1 MEQAVAPPLSE
12 LQKGTIPDYEVAQV
26 VVPPGV
32 ENPDVNHAIDADTRI
47 SAARDQNN
55 IPALRSIAS
64 QYGKDSSEGM
74 AADHIAN
81 VQQANTKLFNDLSEP
96 IVKAGGL
103 QTPEGRVELA
113 KVAQNDS
120 WENNKI
126 HPNLLEALF
135 QSAAGSKNAR
145 FLISEGV
152 PVTSYEYSTKDGSLL
167 EVQKLESG
175 RISQVINKKTGQK
188 LSPSEYSDLGG
199 GIGAITSTL
208 AYIADK
214 KNLENNIDEF
224 NKSNLVNSAHASIAP
239 ELKGLYAEKAN
250 LLANTLSGKNLTN
263 EQRQFLAG
271 ISSNSLGYTQS
282 VQDGRNAF
290 DQFSK
295 AQGKNVDQTIA
306 KGAKAYIEKF
316 LGVPVSIGV
325 DGKVT
330 DSNGKTYKIDE
341 LNNLQNTYS
350 KNNNFEQ
357 SYARNKEA
365 LQKSEVYK
373 NLNYEQKNAFDRML
387 EIDRT
392 TEQIQDGFYKAYGR
406 QPSFLLPVQ
415 STGIEDNF
423 ARAMSQSMKGQFNS
437 DASIAFNQFKDE
449 MLKNYSKGTVP
460 RPNELEQAFMQTP
473 VYKGLKA
480 NAINELKK
488 IDYKSLS
495 APSPQTAINVP
506 TEFQGVNPEKRISE
520 IKGAATP
527 IPTAVGRKKEGLQSL
542 LEKHGGR

>member
-12 LQKGTIPDYEVAQV
+12 LQKGTVPDYKVAQV

-81 VQQANTKLFNDLSEP
+81 VQEANTKLFNDLSEP

-120 WENNKI
+120 WENGKI

-135 QSAAGSKNAR
+135 QSAAGSTRAR

-152 PVTSYEYSTKDGSLL
+152 PTISIEYSKTNGTPFQLK
-167 EVQKLESG
+167 KLESG
-175 RISQVINKKTGQK
+175 RITEVLNLATGQK
-188 LSPSEYSDLGG
+188 LSPSEYASVGG
-199 GIGAITSTL
+199 SVGAITDTL

-214 KNLENNIDEF
+214 KNLENNIEEF
-224 NKSNLVNSAHASIAP
+224 NKSNLINSASAAIAP
-239 ELKGLYAEKAN
+239 ETKGLYAEKAN

-263 EQRQFLAG
+263 EQRQYLAG

-290 DQFSK
+290 DQFAK

-306 KGAKAYIEKF
+306 KGAKAYIEKI

-330 DSNGKTYKIDE
+330 DFNGKTYKTDE

-357 SYARNKEA
+357 NYSRNKED

-373 NLNYEQKNAFDRML
+373 NLSYEQKNAFDRML

-392 TEQIQDGFYKAYGR
+392 IEQINDGFYKAYGR

-423 ARAMSQSMKGQFNS
+423 ARAMNQSMKGQFNA

-449 MLKNYSKGTVP
+449 MLKNYPKGTVP

-480 NAINELKK
+480 DAINNLKK

-495 APSPQTAINVP
+495 APSPQTAINASQ
-506 TEFQGVNPEKRISE
+506 EFGGVNPEKRISE
-520 IKGAATP
+520 IKGVATP
-527 IPTAVGRKKEGLQSL
+527 VPTKVGRKEEGLKAL
-542 LEKHGGR
+542 LEKHGGK

>member
-12 LQKGTIPDYEVAQV
+12 LQKGTVPDYKVAQV

-81 VQQANTKLFNDLSEP
+81 VQQANTKLFNDLSAP
-96 IVKAGGL
+96 IAKAGGL

-120 WENNKI
+120 WENGKI

-152 PVTSYEYSTKDGSLL
+152 PTISMEYSKIDGTPLQ
-167 EVQKLESG
+167 VKKLESG
-175 RISQVINKKTGQK
+175 RTTEVLNLATGQK
-188 LSPSEYSDLGG
+188 LSPSEYASVGG
-199 GIGAITSTL
+199 GVGAITDTL
-208 AYIADK
+208 AYISDK
-214 KNLENNIDEF
+214 KNLENNIEEF
-224 NKSNLVNSAHASIAP
+224 NKSNLVNSAHAAIAP
-239 ELKGLYAEKAN
+239 ETKGLYAEKAN
-250 LLANTLSGKNLTN
+250 LLASQLAGKNLTN

-282 VQDGRNAF
+282 VQDGKNAF

-295 AQGKNVDQTIA
+295 AQGKNVDHSTTL
-306 KGAKAYIEKF
+306 GAKAYIEKF
-316 LGVPVSIGV
+316 LGKIVNIGA

-330 DSNGKTYKIDE
+330 DSSGKTYKTDE

-357 SYARNKEA
+357 NYSRNKED

-373 NLNYEQKNAFDRML
+373 NLGYEQKNAFDRML

-392 TEQIQDGFYKAYGR
+392 IEQINDGFYKAYGR

-423 ARAMSQSMKGQFNS
+423 ARAMSQSMKGQFNA
-437 DASIAFNQFKDE
+437 DASIAFNQFKNE
-449 MLKNYSKGTVP
+449 MLKNYPKGTAP

-480 NAINELKK
+480 DAINELKK
-488 IDYKSLS
+488 IDFKSLS
-495 APSPQTAINVP
+495 ASSPQTGINVP
-506 TEFQGVNPEKRISE
+506 QEFQGVNPQKRINE
-520 IKGAATP
+520 TKGVATP
-527 IPTAVGRKKEGLQSL
+527 VPTEVGRKKEGLKGL

>member
-12 LQKGTIPDYEVAQV
+12 LQKGAVPDYKVAQV

-32 ENPDVNHAIDADTRI
+32 ENPDVNHAIDANTRI

-64 QYGKDSSEGM
+64 QYGKDSAEGM

-81 VQQANTKLFNDLSEP
+81 VQQANTKLFNDLSAP

-103 QTPEGRVELA
+103 QTPEGRIELA

-135 QSAAGSKNAR
+135 QSAAGSTRAR

-152 PVTSYEYSTKDGSLL
+152 PVTSYEYSAKDGSLL

-199 GIGAITSTL
+199 GVGPVTETL

-214 KNLENNIDEF
+214 KNLENNIEEF
-224 NKSNLVNSAHASIAP
+224 NKSNLINSADAAIAP
-239 ELKGLYAEKAN
+239 EKKGLYAEKAN

-263 EQRQFLAG
+263 EQRQYLAG

-282 VQDGRNAF
+282 VQNGKNAF

-295 AQGKNVDQTIA
+295 AQGKNVDHSTTL
-306 KGAKAYIEKF
+306 GAKAYIEKI
-316 LGVPVSIGV
+316 LGKVVDIGA

-341 LNNLQNTYS
+341 LNNLQNTFS

-357 SYARNKEA
+357 NYARNKEA
-365 LQKSEVYK
+365 LQTSEVYK
-373 NLNYEQKNAFDRML
+373 NLSYEQKNAFDRML

-392 TEQIQDGFYKAYGR
+392 IEQINDGFYKAYGR

-423 ARAMSQSMKGQFNS
+423 ARAMSQSMKGQFNA

-449 MLKNYSKGTVP
+449 MLKNYPKGTAP
-460 RPNELEQAFMQTP
+460 RPNELEQAFMRTP

-480 NAINELKK
+480 DAINELKK

-495 APSPQTAINVP
+495 APTPQTAINVP
-506 TEFQGVNPEKRISE
+506 QEFGGVNPEKRISE
-520 IKGAATP
+520 IKGVATP
-527 IPTAVGRKKEGLQSL
+527 VPTEVGRKKEGLKGL
-542 LEKHGGR
+542 LEKHGGK

>member
-12 LQKGTIPDYEVAQV
+12 LQKGTVPDYKVTQV
-26 VVPPGV
+26 VVPPGI
-32 ENPDVNHAIDADTRI
+32 ENPSVNHAIDADSRI
-47 SAARDQNN
+47 AAARDQNN
-55 IPALRSIAS
+55 IPALRSIAG

-81 VQQANTKLFNDLSEP
+81 VQEANTKLFNSLSAP

-103 QTPEGRVELA
+103 QTPEGRVKLA
-113 KVAQNDS
+113 EVAQNDS
-120 WENNKI
+120 WENGKI
-126 HPNLLEALF
+126 HPNLLQALVE
-135 QSAAGSKNAR
+135 SARGSPRASL
-145 FLISEGV
+145 LISEGV
-152 PVTSYEYSTKDGSLL
+152 PLISMEYSKVDGTPLQ
-167 EVQKLESG
+167 VKKLESG
-175 RISQVINKKTGQK
+175 RTTEVLNLATGKT
-188 LSPSEYSDLGG
+188 LTPSEYAAVGG
-199 GIGAITSTL
+199 GVGAITDTL

-214 KNLENNIDEF
+214 KNLENNIEEF
-224 NKSNLVNSAHASIAP
+224 NKSNLVNSAHAAIAP
-239 ELKGLYAEKAN
+239 ETKGLYAERGN
-250 LLANTLSGKNLTN
+250 LLLNELAGKNLTN

-290 DQFSK
+290 DQFAK
-295 AQGKNVDQTIA
+295 AQGKNVDQTVA

-316 LGVPVSIGV
+316 LGMPVSIGV

-330 DSNGKTYKIDE
+330 DSNGKTYKTDE
-341 LNNLQNTYS
+341 LNNLQSTYS

-357 SYARNKEA
+357 NYSRNKQD

-373 NLNYEQKNAFDRML
+373 NLTLEQKNAFDRVL

-392 TEQIQDGFYKAYGR
+392 IEQINDGFYKAYGR

-415 STGIEDNF
+415 SMGIEDNF

-449 MLKNYSKGTVP
+449 MLKNYPKGTAP
-460 RPNELEQAFMQTP
+460 RPNELEQAFMQTA

-480 NAINELKK
+480 DAIDKLKK
-488 IDYKSLS
+488 IDFRSLA
-495 APSPQTAINVP
+495 APTPQTAINVP
-506 TEFQGVNPEKRISE
+506 QEFQGVNPQKKINE

-527 IPTAVGRKKEGLQSL
+527 VPTEVGRKKEGLKAL
-542 LEKHGGR
+542 LEKHGGK